1 MTHKF
6 KYTKYKTSPLDI
18 VSVKQ
23 LFGTRWGQLRML
35 YFFVKSNGFMYIV
48 NLQKS
53 KFDHHDL

>member
-6 KYTKYKTSPLDI
+6 KYTKYKTSPRDI

-35 YFFVKSNGFMYIV
+35 YSFVKSNGFMYIV

-53 KFDHHDL
+53 EFDHHDL